1 MARIQTREQLVNYC
15 LRRLGAPVIQINVAP
30 EQLDDRVEDALHK
43 FAEYHY
49 NGTNR
54 AYIKHQVTAQDK
66 INQYIILPENII
78 GAVDIFPLQGFASTG
93 QDMFDVRY
101 QIAMNDLYTLSGTNL
116 VPYAMTMTQLATM
129 NEMLIGK
136 VPIRYN
142 RRNGNKLYL
151 DMDWNN
157 TGVGTWLI
165 IEAFEVVDPEEF
177 DGVYDE
183 QWLKDYLTALI
194 KKQWGTNLS
203 KFQGMALPGGMVL
216 NGLEIIQ
223 QADREIAEAQTT
235 LERNYVMPP
244 LDRMG

>member
-1 MARIQTREQLVNYC
+1 MAKIRTREQLAQYC
-15 LRRLGAPVIQINVAP
+15 LRRLGAPVIQINVAD
-30 EQLDDRVEDALHK
+30 EQLEDRIDDALEK

-54 AYIKHQVTAQDK
+54 AYLKHQVTNQDK
-66 INQYIILPENII
+66 INQYIILPENIL
-78 GAVDIFPLQGFASTG
+78 GAVDIFPLQGFAVSG

-116 VPYAMTMTQLATM
+116 VPYVMTMTHLNTM
-129 NEMLIGK
+129 NELLIGK

-142 RRNGNKLYL
+142 RRNGNKLFL

-157 TGVGTWLI
+157 TPTGSWLI
-165 IEAFEVVDPEEF
+165 VEAFEIVDPEEF
-177 DGVYDE
+177 VGIYDE
-183 QWLKDYLTALI
+183 LWLKDYLTALI

-223 QADREIAEAQTT
+223 QANQEIEECQRT